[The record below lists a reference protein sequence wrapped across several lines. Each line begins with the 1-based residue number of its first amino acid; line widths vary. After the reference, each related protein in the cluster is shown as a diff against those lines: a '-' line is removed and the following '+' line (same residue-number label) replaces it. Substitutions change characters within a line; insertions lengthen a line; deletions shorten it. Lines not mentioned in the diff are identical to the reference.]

1 MVQHAIIMSEAYI
14 PSPAEFLEIGF
25 VYPNA
30 TRPVAC
36 EAGHKVLGLTHANI
50 KGHQVYRFASLEEFN
65 LYRRDVMESVGRHG
79 VNIPVPIVS
88 VQRGL
93 DVDRWVISNESHDWL
108 KKATRLGAEFQNSGL
123 TVEVHGQF
131 GQIGIAMQD
140 RERGVPIMW
149 FRDVYH
155 FNASASDVWEVRRG
169 ANEVPI
175 PVVEIPAE
183 WPEGMEPVKDINIE
197 VTEKDGATTFI
208 QVPFTEDQK
217 KQLSAYAEQKGIVPT
232 PGIPAFPEGGFKAE
246 PETEPVVDLA
256 DTDQPQEVD
265 EWKDDKNDYQAPPE
279 EPESPAAESDL
290 AKSVVEYVQN
300 ATEKVRITAIAR
312 DLGVEKDAI
321 KALLELDHPPIKQN
335 AAGVITLNR

>member
-1 MVQHAIIMSEAYI
+1 MLAVHPSMVQHAITMSDDLKLT
-14 PSPAEFLEIGF
+14 PADFVQIGLR
-25 VYPNA
+25 YPA
-30 TRPVAC
+30 AAAPVAV
-36 EAGHKVLGLTHANI
+36 EAGFKVVGLTHHDH
-50 KGHQVYRFASLEEFN
+50 KHGQVYKFQTLAEFN
-65 LYRRDVMESVGRHG
+65 QHRRDIMEGVGRHG
-79 VNIPVPIVS
+79 MNIPVPV
-88 VQRGL
+88 VEVLQKL
-93 DVDRWVISNESHDWL
+93 DDETFTLCAEALFWL
-108 KKATRLGAEFQNSGL
+108 KGAIRLGAEFQNSGL

-149 FRDVYH
+149 FRDVDH

-175 PVVEIPAE
+175 PVAEIPAE
-183 WPEGMEPVKDINIE
+183 WPEGMEPRRGDSVYVE
-197 VTEKDGATTFI
+197 HAW
-208 QVPFTEDQK
+208 QK
-217 KQLSAYAEQKGIVPT
+217 PLVPT
-232 PGIPAFPEGGFKAE
+232 PGIPAFPEGGFK
-246 PETEPVVDLA
+246 PETEVEPVVDLA

-265 EWKDDKNDYQAPPE
+265 EQEDDKKDYQAPPE